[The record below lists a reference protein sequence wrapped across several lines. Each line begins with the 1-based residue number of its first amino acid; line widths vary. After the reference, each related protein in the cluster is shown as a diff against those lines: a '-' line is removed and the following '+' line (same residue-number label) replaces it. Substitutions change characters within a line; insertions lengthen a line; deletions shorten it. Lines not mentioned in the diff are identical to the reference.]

1 MEHMQLFFEANGIK
15 EDKQVLVL
23 LTVIGSTTYDLLSN
37 LVAPKK
43 PRDLSIGELAE
54 QLHCHFDPK
63 PLVIAERFHF
73 HKRAQASDESISNY
87 VAKLR

>member
-1 MEHMQLFFEANGIK
+1 MQLFFKANGIN
-15 EDKQVLVL
+15 EDKQVPVL
-23 LTVIGSTTYDLLSN
+23 LTVIGSTTYDLLSD
-37 LVAPKK
+37 LVTPKK
-43 PRDLSIGELAE
+43 PRDLLIVELAE
-54 QLHCHFDPK
+54 QLCRHFDPK